1 MKNMRIKL
9 SELKKLIKE
18 EAISSWIKGGKKEE
32 EKFVALVDEVY
43 SLAQKAHD
51 SGVTGALRILLKIQN
66 LHYLWK
72 SQT

>member
-1 MKNMRIKL
+1 MRIKL

-32 EKFVALVDEVY
+32 EKFGALVDEVY

-66 LHYLWK
+66 LLNK
-72 SQT
+72 ELPRT

>member
-1 MKNMRIKL
+1 MFEKGMKNMRIKL

-18 EAISSWIKGGKKEE
+18 EAISSWIKGEKKEE

-51 SGVTGALRILLKIQN
+51 SGVTGALRILKYKIF
-66 LHYLWK
+66 
-72 SQT
+72 